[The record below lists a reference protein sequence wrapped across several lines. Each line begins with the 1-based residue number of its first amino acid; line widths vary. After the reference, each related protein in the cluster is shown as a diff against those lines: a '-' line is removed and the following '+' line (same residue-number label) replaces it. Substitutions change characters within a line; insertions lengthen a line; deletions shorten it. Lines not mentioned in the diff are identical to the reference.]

1 MHNCT
6 FFSCSKKHKKLSG
19 NGCRFNAFKKAVGK
33 WFVDF
38 KGVKKCVGK
47 LKNIVVEI

>member
-6 FFSCSKKHKKLSG
+6 FFYGVKKRK
-19 NGCRFNAFKKAVGK
+19 NCREMVVDLTRLKKAVGK

-38 KGVKKCVGK
+38 KGVEKCVGK
-47 LKNIVVEI
+47 LKNIAVET